1 MRDTEKTSE
10 KLLKFSS
17 LMREASKLS
26 KEFSEDELMQVA
38 GGVEY
43 EDLRKTMSRVETS
56 SASARF
62 T

>member
-1 MRDTEKTSE
+1 M
-10 KLLKFSS
+10 KFSS